1 MSDKEKKEMSEKEQ
15 ERAAYAK
22 AWLEAIGAQL
32 TAERKRMGWTR
43 AEMAE
48 RLGISSRNLGY
59 VENGENSNIIN
70 IINHCHETGS
80 DFFMIIARAKI
91 VLQTSD
97 VSTADI
103 LSLLTPKLTPQDI

>member
-1 MSDKEKKEMSEKEQ
+1 MSDKEKKDMSEKER
-15 ERAAYAK
+15 EREAYARS
-22 AWLEAIGAQL
+22 WLEAIGAQL
-32 TAERKRMGWTR
+32 AAERKRMGWSR

-48 RLGISSRNLGY
+48 RLGISARNLGY
-59 VENGENSNIIN
+59 VENGENTNIMN

-97 VSTADI
+97 ATTAD
-103 LSLLTPKLTPQDI
+103 LMGLLTPKLTP